1 MKPIQ
6 HILHWFYRL
15 ARHNNEFLV
24 LIKFVESFVSKVL
37 SLFMIGIIA
46 FALYDIS
53 AFLLQEWSTHSTD
66 NDPLKTWFF
75 EAFGL
80 FLNVLIA
87 LELLDN
93 ITAYLKNHVIQLEL
107 VIITAIIAI
116 SRKIIIFNLKEN
128 SPDELMA
135 ISIAV
140 VLLAI
145 SYVLVSGRKH
155 KGHS

>member
-1 MKPIQ
+1 MKRIK
-6 HILHWFYRL
+6 HIFHWLYRL

-24 LIKFVESFVSKVL
+24 LIKFVESFVSKAL

-53 AFLLQEWSTHSTD
+53 VFLVQEWSTHSAND
-66 NDPLKTWFF
+66 DPLTTWFF

-116 SRKIIIFNLKEN
+116 SRKIIVFNLKKN
-128 SPDELMA
+128 TPDELMA
-135 ISIAV
+135 ISVAV

-145 SYVLVSGRKH
+145 SYVLVSSRKH